1 MTVAALRIAFVV
13 LHTSPLDE
21 PGTKD
26 AGGMN
31 VVVRAHAEELARLGH
46 QVQLITRRSEPGPP
60 DGVADEVALAPG
72 LTLHHLGAGPAR
84 LLAKGEHEAL
94 IEPFGDALRAHLA
107 AHPVDVVHAEHWY
120 SGLAALPVARE
131 LGVPLVQ
138 SFHSIAAA
146 DATPLTEGERPEAP
160 GRLAGERR
168 LAHESDL
175 VITVSEAEA
184 ATVKDRLGGD
194 VSRLRVVPP
203 GVDTRLF
210 RPCTGAECEERT
222 AWIAHGGRPE
232 VVVAGRLD
240 PLKGFD
246 LAIAAVAAIAPERR
260 PFLRIVGAPPPDG
273 EAYARSLHEA
283 VASAGMLSTT
293 SFDGSLGRPVLAD
306 RVRRAALVLVPSHSE
321 TFGLVALEAAAS
333 GVPVIARAAGG
344 LREAV
349 RDAETGVLLETDEPT
364 EWAAEIERLLD
375 DHELADRMGA
385 AARDLAIQRSWLAS
399 TRALVGAYRE
409 LLAGFARD
417 AVDADRAGAGA
428 EVKNTGGGGTGSGG
442 TVAGDTDV
450 SGSDA
455 VEAGELRSELQQ
467 Q

>member
-1 MTVAALRIAFVV
+1 MTPGPLRIAFVV

-46 QVQLITRRSEPGPP
+46 SVQLITRRSVPAHPEEDAEGAE
-60 DGVADEVALAPG
+60 GAELAPG
-72 LTLHHLGAGPAR
+72 LTVHHLDAGPAR

-94 IEPFGDALRAHLA
+94 IEPFRDALSAHLVR
-107 AHPVDVVHAEHWY
+107 HPVDILHAEHWY

-146 DATPLTEGERPEAP
+146 DSAPLADGERPEAP

-168 LAHESDL
+168 LAREADL
-175 VITVSEAEA
+175 VVAVSEAEA
-184 ATVKDRLGGD
+184 ATVRDRLGGD
-194 VSRLRVVPP
+194 VARLRVVPP

-210 RPCTGAECEERT
+210 RPCSGAECAERA

-232 VVVAGRLD
+232 VLIAGRLD

-246 LAIAAVAAIAPERR
+246 LAVAAVAAIDADRR

-273 EAYARSLHEA
+273 EDYARSLHEA
-283 VASAGMLSTT
+283 VASAGMLATT
-293 SFDGSLGRPVLAD
+293 SFDGALGRSVLAD
-306 RVRRAALVLVPSHSE
+306 RVRRATLVLVPSHSE

-333 GVPVIARAAGG
+333 GVPVLARAAGG

-349 RDAETGVLLETDEPT
+349 RDGESGVLLETDDPSM
-364 EWAAEIERLLD
+364 WAAAIERLLGD
-375 DHELADRMGA
+375 EELAERMGR
-385 AARDLAIQRSWLAS
+385 AARRLALQRSWLAS

-409 LLAGFARD
+409 LLAALAP
-417 AVDADRAGAGA
+417 AV
-428 EVKNTGGGGTGSGG
+428 TG
-442 TVAGDTDV
+442 
-450 SGSDA
+450 
-455 VEAGELRSELQQ
+455 R
-467 Q
+467 